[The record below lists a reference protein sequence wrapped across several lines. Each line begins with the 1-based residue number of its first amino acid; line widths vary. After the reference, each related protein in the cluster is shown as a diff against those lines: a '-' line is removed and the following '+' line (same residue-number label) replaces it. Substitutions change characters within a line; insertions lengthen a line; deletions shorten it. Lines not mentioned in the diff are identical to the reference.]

1 MLSDINYPVTTQK
14 ISTIDVGMQL
24 NPEHLVDKSHVTLMT

>member
-1 MLSDINYPVTTQK
+1 MFTNLNYNVTTQK
-14 ISTIDVGMQL
+14 IATADIGMQL